1 MSNEVTAADP
11 QPDPQVTILVR
22 HNGPYVVEGPFRLTD
37 ADGNEY
43 TLEPGRKY
51 SLCRC
56 GASTRKPFCDGTHSR
71 MGFAAAERAVREAD
85 QGGAS

>member
-1 MSNEVTAADP
+1 MSNEAPLADP

-22 HNGPYVVEGPFRLTD
+22 HNGPYVVEGPLRLTD

-51 SLCRC
+51 SL
-56 GASTRKPFCDGTHSR
+56 
-71 MGFAAAERAVREAD
+71 
-85 QGGAS
+85 